1 MSSHLLITCL
11 EVTDINYFYKLWLI
25 AQRFVPPFEFSINLL
40 KQWIYIHALV
50 MSKIHQEKN
59 DLYFKYLE
67 LEYYTHQIIESKKKK
82 FISCSQIKQIQ
93 NKCPRVSSRNNFNLE
108 VILTYTNIE
117 LRFESLLMWGIH
129 TFLMSFKVLFREK
142 W

>member
-40 KQWIYIHALV
+40 KQCRYIHELV
-50 MSKIHQEKN
+50 MNKIHQEKN

-67 LEYYTHQIIESKKKK
+67 LDYYTHQMIESKEK
-82 FISCSQIKQIQ
+82 FISCSQMKQI
-93 NKCPRVSSRNNFNLE
+93 
-108 VILTYTNIE
+108 
-117 LRFESLLMWGIH
+117 
-129 TFLMSFKVLFREK
+129 
-142 W
+142 

>member
-67 LEYYTHQIIESKKKK
+67 LDYYTHQIIE
-82 FISCSQIKQIQ
+82 
-93 NKCPRVSSRNNFNLE
+93 
-108 VILTYTNIE
+108 
-117 LRFESLLMWGIH
+117 
-129 TFLMSFKVLFREK
+129 
-142 W
+142 